1 MADDDEDDVLD
12 VGEDDV
18 LDVGKGTVLDVGE
31 EEEDSSFLE
40 QLPGVRAVN
49 VDAFEATF
57 GAQIDAAISS
67 HEARVEQQ
75 RLDKVRGQIRA
86 LEERLDAGGSK
97 LAASR
102 LAKLWERMD
111 ELQEEEGHIM
121 ERIQHGALHAPAAPI
136 APAGHAPRARAAAQ
150 PTRGAAPRKRETP
163 TEEGSSGE
171 GSASEAELIEGNVED
186 EPLEGN
192 VEDEDDAEDDFDD
205 ETYRRRLEAWQ
216 AGLHAPV
223 DLSALLAG
231 KPLGEQRVDVGVT
244 VGVGEGLQCPKILHD
259 RLLEYQKTGVAWMAR
274 LFGER
279 LGGILGDEMVRGVGG
294 CR

>member
-1 MADDDEDDVLD
+1 MADDDGAHPAGSEDDVLD
-12 VGEDDV
+12 VGE
-18 LDVGKGTVLDVGE
+18 
-31 EEEDSSFLE
+31 EEDSNFLE

-111 ELQEEEGHIM
+111 ELREEEGHIL
-121 ERIQHGALHAPAAPI
+121 ERIQHKAVHAPASPVAPAASI
-136 APAGHAPRARAAAQ
+136 APAGHAPRARAAA
-150 PTRGAAPRKRETP
+150 ARKRETP

-171 GSASEAELIEGNVED
+171 GSASEAEPIEVESEVED
-186 EPLEGN
+186 D
-192 VEDEDDAEDDFDD
+192 VEDDAEDDFDD

-216 AGLHAPV
+216 AGLDAPV

-231 KPLGEQRVDVGVT
+231 KPLSEQPFDVGVT

-279 LGGILGDEMVRGVGG
+279 LGGILGDEMVHGAGG